1 MSGLPPPQPPT
12 WGVTLVSLL
21 IGAAVG
27 SWPRGRTCCQLSP
40 VKEELIY
47 SFNIYNLEEGL
58 SETDIFS
65 RD

>member
-1 MSGLPPPQPPT
+1 MGHCWKL
-12 WGVTLVSLL
+12 
-21 IGAAVG
+21 AK
-27 SWPRGRTCCQLSP
+27 RKNQLSP
-40 VKEELIY
+40 FKEELIS